1 MDQIQHKF
9 VNVGA
14 LKLHI
19 AEIGSGP
26 NVVVF
31 LHGFPE
37 IWYSWR
43 HQMIALADAGYRA
56 IAPDYRGYGLSD
68 PPPEPDKATFS
79 DLLYDLLAILDALG
93 LSKVFLVGKDF
104 GARPAHLFSIL
115 HPERVLGVVTLGVP
129 YIQPGHSAYHKHF
142 PEGFYILRWREP
154 GKAETDFGR
163 FDVKTVVRNIYIL
176 FSRSE
181 LPIAHENQEIMDL
194 VEPDTPLPSW
204 FTEEDLATYAALYE
218 KSGFQTTLQIPYRSF
233 GEVFNLPDP
242 VVKVPALL
250 IMGGKDYILKFP
262 GIEDRTKG
270 EKAKELV
277 PNLEVTFIPEGTH
290 FVQEQ
295 FPSQVNQLI
304 LAFLAKQLD
313 IGLSS
318 GNSHGS

>member
-1 MDQIQHKF
+1 MDRIQHKF
-9 VNVGA
+9 VNVGGV
-14 LKLHI
+14 KLHV
-19 AEIGSGP
+19 AEIGSGR
-26 NVVVF
+26 NAVVF

-43 HQMIALADAGYRA
+43 HQMIALADAGFRA
-56 IAPDYRGYGLSD
+56 VSFDYRGYGLSD
-68 PPPEPDKATFS
+68 SPLDKATWS
-79 DLLYDLLAILDALG
+79 DLINDLLAILHALS

-104 GARPAHLFSIL
+104 GARPAHFFSIL

-129 YIQPGHSAYHKHF
+129 FVPPGHSHHRVL
-142 PEGFYILRWREP
+142 PEGFYILRWEEP
-154 GKAETDFGR
+154 GRAEADFGR

-181 LPIAHENQEIMDL
+181 IPIANENQEIMDL

-204 FTEEDLATYAALYE
+204 FTEEDLATYGALYE
-218 KSGFQTTLQIPYRSF
+218 KSGFQSALQIPYRSF

-242 VVKVPALL
+242 VVRVPALV

-262 GIEDRTKG
+262 GIEDLTKG

-295 FPSQVNQLI
+295 FPEQVNRLI
-304 LAFLAKQLD
+304 LDFLAK
-313 IGLSS
+313 
-318 GNSHGS
+318 HT